1 MCSRPGCSRGAYSQD
16 PAGVRVLAYFMAASQ
31 SLGCRSH
38 LDLHPSAVRH
48 SGVPGAQCHHIV
60 LCSSPLHPFAFHTSF
75 LLFSGPPECS
85 LCHAPTWVP
94 VTTLKDLRFKLWQ
107 ASLQKLPWL
116 KSGCEQQEMG
126 QGGRISLVAK
136 ARAHGEACKVGAGG
150 GGLDHLP
157 RLPDAMARKASIRI

>member
-1 MCSRPGCSRGAYSQD
+1 ML
-16 PAGVRVLAYFMAASQ
+16 VYFMAASQ

-48 SGVPGAQCHHIV
+48 SGVPGPQCHHIV

-150 GGLDHLP
+150 VAWTISLVFQTPWPEKPRFASRNPSTRSRRSPTHLP
-157 RLPDAMARKASIRI
+157 G